1 MMSMTTSAAV
11 YDTDL
16 PLPGRRQGKVRDIYE
31 VPATPGRPPSLL
43 IVASDRIS
51 AFDVVLPTPI
61 PGKGKALTRI
71 STEWFSWARNQNIID
86 DHLLSTSPEDVPGLD
101 ESHWPSIEGRMML
114 GRAAHVVPVE
124 CVVRGYIT
132 GSGWK
137 EYLRDGTVCG
147 IKLPEGLQQC
157 DQLPEP
163 IFTPSTKATEGHDE
177 NIDFQTA
184 CGIAGTDVMTRLR
197 DVSLELYNRA
207 VEYARPRGLILA
219 DTKFEF
225 GFALDESG
233 QPTDELLLVDEI
245 LTPDSSRYWPAEHY
259 EPGRDQESF
268 DKQYV
273 RNWLQE
279 ICDRGEWDK
288 TPPGPGLPE
297 EVINNS
303 LARYDEASQ
312 RLFGS

>member
-1 MMSMTTSAAV
+1 MTATHSAAV
-11 YDTDL
+11 YQTDL

-31 VPATPGRPPSLL
+31 VPAAVGGRPSLL
-43 IVASDRIS
+43 IIASDRIS

-61 PGKGKALTRI
+61 PGKGRALTRI
-71 STEWFSWARNQNIID
+71 STEWFNWVRPRNIIA
-86 DHLLSTSPEDVPGLD
+86 DHLISTNPEDVPGLD
-101 ESHWPSIEGRMML
+101 ESHYPSIEGRMTL
-114 GRAAHVVPVE
+114 GRAAQVVPVE

-137 EYLRDGTVCG
+137 EYQRDGSVCG
-147 IKLPEGLQQC
+147 IKLPAGLQQC

-163 IFTPSTKATEGHDE
+163 IFTPATKATEGHDE
-177 NIDFQTA
+177 NIDFETA
-184 CGIAGTDVMTRLR
+184 CTIAGTDVMTRLR
-197 DVSLELYNRA
+197 DISMEIYTQA
-207 VEYARPRGLILA
+207 VEYAKPRGLMLA

-225 GFALDESG
+225 GFALDEKG

-245 LTPDSSRYWPAEHY
+245 LTPDSSRYWPAEDY

-279 ICDRGEWDK
+279 ICDRNEWDK
-288 TPPGPGLPE
+288 TPPGPALPE
-297 EVINNS
+297 DVIRNS
-303 LARYDEASQ
+303 LDRYDEAGQ
-312 RLFGS
+312 RLFG